1 VVRVEYDQ
9 GISEI
14 RLYVDGVLQTQ
25 TSNSIA
31 DMASTFPTST
41 FSCGYTSV
49 VGWPA
54 YVGAVYSNVR
64 VFYESPPAE
73 NRVQQ
78 SNGAD
83 AYTWFALGDNTV
95 RLQVPGGTLVTPAS
109 QTPIPVEQWARV
121 FVESDHVTDT
131 LKVHVDD
138 NASTPEASSAATPF
152 TDVRLGI
159 GTTTGAGGSFA
170 LTPGTRIA
178 SHFLVDRVLTDAERA
193 TLIAT
198 QRANIATFDVGT
210 DGDGV
215 AYANV
220 EAVNATMHT
229 AHEANIAGS
238 FTVSTLVHVP
248 SGASNIDLLTG
259 LWSDFAL
266 AYDSVADTISTM
278 VNGSAAIAANTAPP
292 TDEFVEVTVVMDD
305 VADEIRLYQ
314 DAVPVGTLAHPT
326 GGFTG

>member
-1 VVRVEYDQ
+1 MGNGAGAPHPFFVVESNDTLAVLNGNGSVAYASSTLPLNTDTVVRVEYDQ

-138 NASTPEASSAATPF
+138 NASTPEASSAAT
-152 TDVRLGI
+152 
-159 GTTTGAGGSFA
+159 
-170 LTPGTRIA
+170 
-178 SHFLVDRVLTDAERA
+178 
-193 TLIAT
+193 
-198 QRANIATFDVGT
+198 
-210 DGDGV
+210 
-215 AYANV
+215 
-220 EAVNATMHT
+220 
-229 AHEANIAGS
+229 
-238 FTVSTLVHVP
+238 
-248 SGASNIDLLTG
+248 
-259 LWSDFAL
+259 SDMSRPL
-266 AYDSVADTISTM
+266 M
-278 VNGSAAIAANTAPP
+278 
-292 TDEFVEVTVVMDD
+292 
-305 VADEIRLYQ
+305 
-314 DAVPVGTLAHPT
+314 
-326 GGFTG
+326 